1 MTRVTFTSCEPEGN
15 RYELRSAQEYSVA
28 APLTLYWPVGAAVC
42 VGVGLGAAELVA
54 GDGVVGCVVGRRVGE
69 VEGRR
74 LVPVA
79 AGDSWVAIPGD
90 VASATVV
97 GLVEDDVEEWP
108 ERVRPARSHRRRSG

>member
-1 MTRVTFTSCEPEGN
+1 M
-15 RYELRSAQEYSVA
+15 A